1 MCKGCEQLVRR
12 GREWRRW
19 ARECARRA
27 KGGTGWTEQFSGR
40 AQAQPRQAPPPRGV
54 AQLPE
59 ELPQETKDLIPTAY
73 KEVDGGASADGRKTW
88 KTVMEDGGQM
98 ALPSPRGSKRSP
110 RRLTICGRHS

>member
-1 MCKGCEQLVRR
+1 MGVLAQERLGLPRDTRR
-12 GREWRRW
+12 RTGRSNL
-19 ARECARRA
+19 ADAD
-27 KGGTGWTEQFSGR
+27 S
-40 AQAQPRQAPPPRGV
+40 QPSQAPPPGV

-88 KTVMEDGGQM
+88 ATVMEDGGQM